1 MVARST
7 LLMSFALGTS
17 LMMALP
23 LTTQSAHAEIVGK
36 PKAVVELF
44 TSQGC
49 SSCPPADKVVGDLV
63 AEGEVLAL
71 TLPVDYWD
79 YLGWRDTL
87 GKPEHSERQRAYA
100 KGRRDRNV
108 YTPQAVVNGQ
118 VHVVGSRRARID
130 NSIAK
135 LQDES
140 SDASSSLPLDVTLV
154 KSSEA
159 LTISVDGSSEAG
171 KNTTI
176 WLVFYDDEHT
186 VNINRGE
193 NRGQKV
199 TYHNVVR
206 DMRPIGM
213 WKGTKTEMVLPLS
226 ELSKSGYDNCAV
238 IVQSTI
244 NGNPGAILGAATLNG
259 LSS

>member
-1 MVARST
+1 MFKRSK
-7 LLMSFALGTS
+7 LLLSFAMTS
-17 LMMALP
+17 SILAATSFTAQIANADVM
-23 LTTQSAHAEIVGK
+23 TK

-63 AEGEVLAL
+63 SEGDVLAL

-100 KGRRDRNV
+100 KGRQDRNV

-118 VHVVGSRRARID
+118 VHVVGSRRGRID
-130 NSIAK
+130 SSITD
-135 LQDES
+135 LQP
-140 SDASSSLPLDVTLV
+140 SDATSSLPLDVTLT

-159 LTISVDGSSEAG
+159 LSISVAGSESSS

-176 WLVFYDDEHT
+176 WLVFYDKAHT
-186 VNINRGE
+186 VDIGRGE
-193 NRGQKV
+193 NRGAQV

-206 DMRPIGM
+206 EMRPIGM
-213 WKGTKTEMVLPLS
+213 WNGEKTEMTLPLS
-226 ELSKSGYDNCAV
+226 ELAKNGYDNCAV
-238 IVQSTI
+238 LVQATV
-244 NGNPGAILGAATLNG
+244 NGNPGAILGAATLSG